1 MSKIRTAL
9 LAGAAVLGVSIG
21 NARADMPVIDA
32 SSIAQQVKSYLQD
45 LKNYAVYLQ
54 QLQQA
59 VQQVQWATTTAQA
72 LIQNPNLGA
81 AMGLMNALGVSDPLP
96 VNPSSITG
104 LISGA
109 GGLGAGGVNGALGG
123 INGALGNLSNLANSS
138 WSANHVYSPSDGSWT
153 SQQLNANANGIAGA
167 QGIAQQVYSEMAQHF
182 SVINAL
188 RENLTTATTPA
199 QRENAMAALQGEQV
213 WAQDA
218 SGQLQAAQIMLS
230 AQQDSRAQ
238 QDNEQLDQSI
248 DQNLQQAAAHGVPIQ

>member
-1 MSKIRTAL
+1 MSKVRTAL
-9 LAGAAVLGVSIG
+9 LSGVAVLGVSIG
-21 NARADMPVIDA
+21 NACADMPVIDA
-32 SSIAQQVKSYLQD
+32 SSITQQVKSYLQD

-96 VNPSSITG
+96 VNPSAITG
-104 LISGA
+104 LINGA
-109 GGLGAGGVNGALGG
+109 GGIGAGGVNGVLGG

-138 WSANHVYSPSDGSWT
+138 WSANHVYSPTDGSWN
-153 SQQLNANANGIAGA
+153 SQQLIANGNGIAGA
-167 QGIAQQVYSEMAQHF
+167 EGIAQQVYSEMAQHF

-188 RENLTTATTPA
+188 RENLATATTPA

-213 WAQDA
+213 WAQNA
-218 SGQLQAAQIMLS
+218 SGQLQAAQIMLA
-230 AQQDSRAQ
+230 AQDDSRARR
-238 QDNEQLDQSI
+238 DNEQLDQSI
-248 DQNLQQAAAHGVPIQ
+248 DQELQAAAAHGVPQ